1 MHFISKELTPGLIG
15 MYALPPPPPYTH
27 THQHTDKDKDFHDY
41 EIFFFACEDYL
52 ESDLPTFKNNA
63 TVFVL
68 LLLYGLLA
76 FFSPNIA
83 RYKNED
89 YIFGHCFRSFIIIDW
104 NYRTPK
110 EKIWIKIT
118 KSFIFKHIKNNFFL

>member
-1 MHFISKELTPGLIG
+1 MHFISKELTPGLIAIHIR
-15 MYALPPPPPYTH
+15 YPSPPPPITH
-27 THQHTDKDKDFHDY
+27 TQTRIRIFMNMR
-41 EIFFFACEDYL
+41 IFFCLWRLFGVWPPHFQKLWTA
-52 ESDLPTFKNNA
+52 
-63 TVFVL
+63 FVL

-110 EKIWIKIT
+110 QKIWIKIT

>member
-1 MHFISKELTPGLIG
+1 MIMRF
-15 MYALPPPPPYTH
+15 
-27 THQHTDKDKDFHDY
+27 
-41 EIFFFACEDYL
+41 FFFACEDYL
-52 ESDLPTFKNNA
+52 ESDLPTFKNYA
-63 TVFVL
+63 TAFVL

-89 YIFGHCFRSFIIIDW
+89 YIFEHCFRSFIIIHW
-104 NYRTPK
+104 NSRTPK
-110 EKIWIKIT
+110 QKIWIKIT

>member
-1 MHFISKELTPGLIG
+1 MNIRI
-15 MYALPPPPPYTH
+15 
-27 THQHTDKDKDFHDY
+27 
-41 EIFFFACEDYL
+41 FFACEDFL
-52 ESDLPTFKNNA
+52 ESDLPTFKNYGTA
-63 TVFVL
+63 FVL
-68 LLLYGLLA
+68 LLLYGLLE

-110 EKIWIKIT
+110 QKIRIKIT
-118 KSFIFKHIKNNFFL
+118 KSFIFKHIKNNIFL